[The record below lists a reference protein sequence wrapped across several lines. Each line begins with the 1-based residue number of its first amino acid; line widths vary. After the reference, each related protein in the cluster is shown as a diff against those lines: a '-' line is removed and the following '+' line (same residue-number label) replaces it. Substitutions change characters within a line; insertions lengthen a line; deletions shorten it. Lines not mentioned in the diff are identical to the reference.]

1 MQNAP
6 GNLLALWQ
14 FKDEPQENGQQKIH
28 VLLYLLV
35 LEIWAAWSTWARFH
49 QICNDLPGPP
59 LWGASLQASFI
70 LRPSA
75 LPVDR
80 FTNLRVHD
88 ALGYMLHFVDV
99 LVYEACNVEQG

>member
-35 LEIWAAWSTWARFH
+35 LEI
-49 QICNDLPGPP
+49 
-59 LWGASLQASFI
+59 
-70 LRPSA
+70 
-75 LPVDR
+75 
-80 FTNLRVHD
+80 
-88 ALGYMLHFVDV
+88 
-99 LVYEACNVEQG
+99 